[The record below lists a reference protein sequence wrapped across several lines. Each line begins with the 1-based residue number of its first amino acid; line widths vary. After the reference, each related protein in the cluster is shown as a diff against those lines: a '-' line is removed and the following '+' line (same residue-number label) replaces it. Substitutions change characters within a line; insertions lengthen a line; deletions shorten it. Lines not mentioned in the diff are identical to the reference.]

1 METFGNAIKLKQQP
15 SFFNPKGIVSQQRFT
30 TSKDGTRIPYFII
43 GKNLNDT
50 KPKRYFIHVELYQV
64 KDSVQK
70 EFGCERQ
77 LGKSITQYDNSVC
90 FGNKLEF
97 LILLMIRNRFHT
109 ILSQ

>member
-50 KPKRYFIHVELYQV
+50 KPKRTLLYGYGGFEV
-64 KDSVQK
+64 SLDPYYS
-70 EFGCERQ
+70 GMNW
-77 LGKSITQYDNSVC
+77 LHM
-90 FGNKLEF
+90 
-97 LILLMIRNRFHT
+97 IL
-109 ILSQ
+109 